1 MKAVICNEFAPLDQL
16 AFGEWPLPVAGND
29 EALIKVSAIGVNF
42 PDALLVQGLYQAKP
56 ERPFVPGAEF
66 SGVVE
71 AVGDNVTH
79 LKKGDRVVGLS
90 THYSAC
96 AEFISVPAAR
106 LIPVPEAIPMNEAA
120 GLILAHGTA
129 HYALKQRA
137 NLQAGETLLVLGAA
151 GGTGLAAVQIG
162 KAMGARVIAGC
173 SSEEK
178 LALARENGA
187 DELINYSS
195 DDLQTQLRALTN
207 GKGVDVVYDPVGG
220 QLFDVCTRNMA
231 PEGRLLVVGFA
242 GGDIPKFPV
251 NLALVKEYAVVGVF
265 FGAFTRRDPAAYADN
280 MRELL
285 DWYQSGKVHVHI
297 DATYPL
303 ANTADAFADVINRK
317 ARGKLIISP
326 LINV

>member
-1 MKAVICNEFAPLDQL
+1 MKAIVCNEFAPLDQL
-16 AFGEWPLPVAGND
+16 TFEDWPTPDTGAD
-29 EALIKVSAIGVNF
+29 EARVKIAAIGVNF

-66 SGVVE
+66 SGIVE
-71 AVGDNVTH
+71 TVGDNVTH
-79 LKKGDRVVGLS
+79 LKAGDRVVGLS

-96 AEFISVPAAR
+96 AEQISVPAAR
-106 LIPVPEAIPMNEAA
+106 LIPVPEHIPMPEAA

-162 KAMGARVIAGC
+162 KAMGATVIAGC
-173 SSEEK
+173 STDEK
-178 LALARENGA
+178 LALAKENGA
-187 DELINYSS
+187 DTLINYTS
-195 DDLQTQLRALTN
+195 DDLHTKLREITK
-207 GKGVDVVYDPVGG
+207 GKGVDVVYDPIGG
-220 QLFDVCTRNMA
+220 ELFNVCSRNMA
-231 PEGRLLVVGFA
+231 PAGRLLVVGFA

-251 NLALVKEYAVVGVF
+251 NLALVKEYSVVGVF

-285 DWYQSGKVHVHI
+285 NWYKEGKVQVHI

-303 ANTADAFADVINRK
+303 AKTADAFAAVMNRQ
-317 ARGKLIISP
+317 ARGKLIITP
-326 LINV
+326 

>member
-1 MKAVICNEFAPLDQL
+1 MKAIVCHDFAPLEQL
-16 AFGEWPLPVAGND
+16 AFEDWPTPDTGAD
-29 EALIKVSAIGVNF
+29 EALVNVAAIGVNF

-71 AVGDNVTH
+71 AVGENVTH

-96 AEFISVPAAR
+96 AEQISVPAAR
-106 LIPVPEAIPMNEAA
+106 LIPVPDHIPMQEAA

-137 NLQAGETLLVLGAA
+137 NLQPGETLLVLGAA

-162 KAMGARVIAGC
+162 KAMGATVIAGC
-173 SSEEK
+173 STDEK
-178 LALARENGA
+178 LNLAKENGA
-187 DELINYSS
+187 DVLINYNS
-195 DDLQTQLRALTN
+195 DDLHTQLRELTK
-207 GKGVDVVYDPVGG
+207 GKGVDVVYDPIGG
-220 QLFDVCTRNMA
+220 ELFNVCSRNMA
-231 PEGRLLVVGFA
+231 PAGRLLVVGFA

-285 DWYQSGKVHVHI
+285 AWYKDGKVQVHI

-303 ANTADAFADVINRK
+303 AQTAEAFAAVMHRK
-317 ARGKLIISP
+317 ARGKLIITP
-326 LINV
+326 